1 MLNSL
6 DEGECSTG
14 DSRNPLWKKLWHLSI
29 PPKVRIFAWRI
40 CLNALPTLV
49 NLQSK
54 GVVNCDICPACGKE
68 PETISHVFVNCEVA
82 KRVWRCWLDCSL
94 VVLNANMDIV
104 DIALEIL
111 DSGSSS
117 DLEFFF
123 GAAWAIWSSSQI
135 PDHIWSFAKKFILES
150 RSALSANSQNLSR
163 QEGRWCAAPLGV
175 FKINVDGATS
185 ESGKNSSVGVVIHD
199 AASNIIATCCKY
211 LQGRYLVEE
220 VEGLAM
226 ECGLLLAKEQMLSQ
240 IILESNSIA
249 AVSGVLDADFGGCVG
264 HIYQGICSILA
275 SFSSWDVKHVRRDYN
290 KAAHFLAQFARQ
302 WEISQVWIGV
312 CPPMLSKVIHS
323 DCM

>member
-29 PPKVRIFAWRI
+29 PPKVRIFAWRM

-54 GVVNCDICPACGKE
+54 RVVNCDICPACGKE
-68 PETISHVFVNCEVA
+68 PETISHVFVNCEMA

-123 GAAWAIWSSSQI
+123 GAAWAIWSNRNRIVYESSSQI
-135 PDHIWSFAKKFILES
+135 PDHIWSFAKKFTLES

-163 QEGRWCAAPLGV
+163 Q
-175 FKINVDGATS
+175 
-185 ESGKNSSVGVVIHD
+185 
-199 AASNIIATCCKY
+199 
-211 LQGRYLVEE
+211 
-220 VEGLAM
+220 
-226 ECGLLLAKEQMLSQ
+226 
-240 IILESNSIA
+240 
-249 AVSGVLDADFGGCVG
+249 
-264 HIYQGICSILA
+264 
-275 SFSSWDVKHVRRDYN
+275 
-290 KAAHFLAQFARQ
+290 
-302 WEISQVWIGV
+302 
-312 CPPMLSKVIHS
+312 
-323 DCM
+323 

>member
-1 MLNSL
+1 MGNRRGEFSVKSAYYIACDVLNSS
-6 DEGECSTG
+6 DEGECSTS
-14 DSRNPLWKKLWHLSI
+14 DSRKPLWKKLWHLSI
-29 PPKVRIFAWRI
+29 PPKVRIFAWRM

-54 GVVNCDICPACGKE
+54 GVVNCDICPTCGKE
-68 PETISHVFVNCEVA
+68 PETISHVFVNCEMA
-82 KRVWRCWLDCSL
+82 KRVWRCWLDCPL
-94 VVLNANMDIV
+94 VVLNANKDIV

-123 GAAWAIWSSSQI
+123 GAAWAIWSNRNRIVYESSSQI

-163 QEGRWCAAPLGV
+163 QEDRGCAAPLGF

-185 ESGKNSSVGVVIHD
+185 ESGKNSSVGVVILD
-199 AASNIIATCCKY
+199 TAGNFLVACCKY

-226 ECGLLLAKEQMLSQ
+226 ECGILLAKELMLSQ
-240 IILESNSIA
+240 IILESDSIA
-249 AVSGVLDADFGGCVG
+249 VVSGVLDGNFGGCVG

-275 SFSSWDVKHVRRDYN
+275 SFSNWDVKRVR
-290 KAAHFLAQFARQ
+290 
-302 WEISQVWIGV
+302 
-312 CPPMLSKVIHS
+312 
-323 DCM
+323 